1 MFLFNA
7 GSGKYGITA
16 KVHILDSG
24 LIVTLYGGEKSH
36 VGSVVVAIPR
46 PSLQDPSLTSATSSV
61 INLVAHKDE
70 DVARPLAELL
80 AKNLNQV
87 VVVTA
92 GIHISQAT
100 LEDIDILKKNVD
112 EVTVAMLTKL
122 EIILK

>member
-1 MFLFNA
+1 M
-7 GSGKYGITA
+7 
-16 KVHILDSG
+16 
-24 LIVTLYGGEKSH
+24 
-36 VGSVVVAIPR
+36 
-46 PSLQDPSLTSATSSV
+46 TSATSSV